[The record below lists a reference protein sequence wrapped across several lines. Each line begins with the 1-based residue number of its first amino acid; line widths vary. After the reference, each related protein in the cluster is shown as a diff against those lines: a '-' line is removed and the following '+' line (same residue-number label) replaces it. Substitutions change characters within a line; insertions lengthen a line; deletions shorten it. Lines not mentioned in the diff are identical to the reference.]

1 MSLKVLYQNK
11 LVGKISLNDNS
22 QITFEYSYKWK
33 ESSDSFQISISMP
46 LSGEYKRGREDH
58 RFFANLLP
66 ESRAREAICSGLGIS
81 IDNDYQLLKAIGGEC
96 AGALQVVTED
106 FTEKKVFAY
115 QLIPS
120 EEIARAVKSSLPY
133 TRLNIGGTLRL
144 SLAGAQDKW
153 PVYMDKK
160 KLYWPVGGAPSSH
173 ILKLTNRD
181 YKGLHINEAYSTFLA
196 FQLLLPTIKVDVGNG
211 YSLTARYDRERDS
224 EGNIC
229 RIHQEDFCQALGL
242 SSHMKYESEG
252 GPNLADCVNL
262 IRRVSISPA
271 EDVLNLIRWQAIN
284 LLLGNSD
291 GHAKNLSLLYTLKG
305 PRLAPFYDIVST
317 RVYKGISREMALSVG
332 SENDPGQIRGR
343 DWLKLAAELE
353 IRPSLLRR
361 TILNLISQL
370 EENLSIWHNQFIKLQ
385 CDDPVLER
393 INQLILKQIR
403 RSKKLLEEE

>member
-22 QITFEYSYKWK
+22 QITFDYSLPWK
-33 ESSDSFQISISMP
+33 ESSDSFPISISMP

-66 ESRAREAICSGLGIS
+66 ESRAREGICRGLGIS
-81 IDNDYQLLKAIGGEC
+81 MDNDYQLLKAIGGEC

-106 FTEKKVFAY
+106 FTKEAFDY

-133 TRLNIGGTLRL
+133 TRLNRGGTLRL

-153 PVYMDKK
+153 PVYVDGN
-160 KLYWPVGGAPSSH
+160 KLYWPVGVAPSSH

-181 YKGLHINEAYSTFLA
+181 FKGLHINEAYSTFLA
-196 FQLLLPTIKVDVGNG
+196 SKLLLPTIKVDVGKG
-211 YSLTARYDRERDS
+211 YSLTPRYDRKRDS
-224 EGNIC
+224 EGNII

-242 SSHMKYESEG
+242 SSYMKYESEG
-252 GPNLADCVNL
+252 GPDLADCVNL

-271 EDVLNLIRWQAIN
+271 EDVLNLIRWQIIN

-291 GHAKNLSLLYTLKG
+291 GHAKNLSLLYTPDG
-305 PRLAPFYDIVST
+305 PQLAPFYDIVST
-317 RVYKGISREMALSVG
+317 RIYKGISREMTLSVG
-332 SENDPGQIRGR
+332 PESDPGQIRNR
-343 DWLKLAAELE
+343 DWQKLAEKLE

-361 TILNLISQL
+361 TIFNLISQL

-393 INQLILKQIR
+393 INQFIVKQIR
-403 RSKKLLEEE
+403 RSNQLLEEE

>member
-22 QITFEYSYKWK
+22 QITFDYSSSWK
-33 ESSDSFQISISMP
+33 ESSDSFPVSISLP
-46 LSGEYKRGREDH
+46 LSGKYKRGREDH

-66 ESRAREAICSGLGIS
+66 EFRAREAICRALGIS

-106 FTEKKVFAY
+106 SPEEETFDY
-115 QLIPS
+115 QLIPP
-120 EEIARAVKSSLPY
+120 EEITRAVKSSLPY
-133 TRLNIGGTLRL
+133 TRLNRGGMLRL

-153 PVYMDKK
+153 PVYVDEN
-160 KLYWPVGGAPSSH
+160 KLYWPVGVAPSSH

-181 YKGLHINEAYSTFLA
+181 FKGLHINEAYSTFLA
-196 FQLLLPTIKVDVGNG
+196 SKLLLPTIKVDVGKG
-211 YSLTARYDRERDS
+211 YSLTPRYDRKRDS
-224 EGNIC
+224 EGNII

-271 EDVLNLIRWQAIN
+271 EDVLNLIRWQVIN

-291 GHAKNLSLLYTLKG
+291 GHAKNLSLLYTSGG
-305 PRLAPFYDIVST
+305 PRLAPFYDLVST

-332 SENDPGQIRGR
+332 SENDPGQIRYK
-343 DWLKLAAELE
+343 DWLKLADNLE
-353 IRPSLLRR
+353 IRSSLLKR
-361 TILNLISQL
+361 TILSLINQL
-370 EENLSIWHNQFIKLQ
+370 EDNLPLWYNQFIKLQ
-385 CDDPVLER
+385 WDDPVLER
-393 INQLILKQIR
+393 INQLIVKQIR
-403 RSKKLLEEE
+403 RSKQLLEER